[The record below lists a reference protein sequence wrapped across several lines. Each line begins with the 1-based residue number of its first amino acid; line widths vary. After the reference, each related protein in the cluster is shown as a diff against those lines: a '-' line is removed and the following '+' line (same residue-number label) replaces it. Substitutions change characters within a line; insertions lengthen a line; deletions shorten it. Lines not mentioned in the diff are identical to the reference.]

1 MIPIMLTSKC
11 NLLLCITA
19 MYLAYVAVQWWSY
32 DELRGWYVYSDRS
45 PNWVLENLQLHAEV
59 WYSTIVV
66 NALSLFTLHGSASGA
81 WWFHVRR
88 HRSPNEL
95 VALAAGILF
104 ARASR
109 YGSQIRWSIPRS
121 ASTAMI
127 WAISEMLWE
136 DVFCQSKRSM
146 TDCMGQEDIAF
157 SLGFGIH
164 RLLPRAWCAE
174 ELQVSYIFYL
184 WGSKCLRLW
193 PRVLSSFVFLFVAT
207 RHFLF
212 GSLLFF
218 QFFSSL
224 TCRAD
229 VYVFPLSYLCFYAD
243 LICCNLLFGPLSLQ
257 VVAVIKFT
265 SLDCWMYRE
274 ACISTSR

>member
-1 MIPIMLTSKC
+1 MHYCNVPSLCGNAVVIVRWTPRVVRVFWSKPKLGAWESTVARWSVVLDNCGECSLLFHVARECFGGLMIPCSS
-11 NLLLCITA
+11 A
-19 MYLAYVAVQWWSY
+19 
-32 DELRGWYVYSDRS
+32 
-45 PNWVLENLQLHAEV
+45 P
-59 WYSTIVV
+59 
-66 NALSLFTLHGSASGA
+66 LSEWLI
-81 WWFHVRR
+81 
-88 HRSPNEL
+88 
-95 VALAAGILF
+95 ALAAGILF

-127 WAISEMLWE
+127 WAISKMLWE

-164 RLLPRAWCAE
+164 WLLLRAWCAE

-193 PRVLSSFVFLFVAT
+193 PWVLSSFVFLFVAT

-212 GSLLFF
+212 GSLLFS

-224 TCRAD
+224 TCWAD

-257 VVAVIKFT
+257 VVAAIKFT
-265 SLDCWMYRE
+265 SLDCCMYRE
-274 ACISTSR
+274 ACISTGR